1 LSWREQQADENN
13 IPEGDSQNGRGV
25 GRRRWTAIERWM
37 QEGSRLTRTGSPR
50 GCQCVE
56 SRPQESEQDALDG
69 FHLIFGMLNFEQLR
83 DINVSDA

>member
-1 LSWREQQADENN
+1 LSWREQQADEKQH
-13 IPEGDSQNGRGV
+13 S
-25 GRRRWTAIERWM
+25 GRRLTEWQGRWTPPLNTIERWM

-50 GCQCVE
+50 GCLCVE

>member
-1 LSWREQQADENN
+1 
-13 IPEGDSQNGRGV
+13 
-25 GRRRWTAIERWM
+25 M

-50 GCQCVE
+50 GCLCVE

-83 DINVSDA
+83 NINVSDA